1 MIVANIVTNTNINVD
16 KHFNVVNTLDEIIQG
31 IPTLIIGW
39 DIVKTINPEAD
50 FIDKKLSD
58 NIFWTFKKTERRDIF
73 EEDLYYFIN
82 HCYKL
87 LVKNIEYIFIDLI
100 LLNELELKNIFNKL
114 KKTKQLIGYNYNN
127 MIYLYTDNIIYGFD
141 LKLVKYLALDT
152 EKIIKKIK
160 SYCSVFLDN
169 NDILIEYKDIIE
181 TLNSEIKYI
190 PYLYSIAHH
199 E

>member
-16 KHFNVVNTLDEIIQG
+16 KHFNVLNTLDEIIQG